1 MQTSLCALSILAT
14 AASGAAL
21 STPPSRRARSV
32 ARRGSQRERNRLVV
46 NALAPESHVFESHV
60 LASPFETD
68 DAPWVERLKRSFRS
82 RTREARLDEPRSTGE
97 GPGQV
102 RASRRRDCGAG
113 RSGDL
118 EARLGGAGEA
128 LRLAIGAG
136 QDQKRGRPSLS
147 RG

>member
-14 AASGAAL
+14 AARGARL

-46 NALAPESHVFESHV
+46 NAHAPESHVFESHV

-68 DAPWVERLKRSFRS
+68 DAPWVESLKGPLRPRA
-82 RTREARLDEPRSTGE
+82 RKARLDEPRPAGE
-97 GPGQV
+97 GSGQV
-102 RASRRRDCGAG
+102 RASHRRDCGAG

-118 EARLGGAGEA
+118 KARLGGARESS
-128 LRLAIGAG
+128 RLAIGAG
-136 QDQKRGRPSLS
+136 QDQKRGDLTLS
-147 RG
+147 